1 MEILP
6 INAADLLHGPET
18 AALRQVYTQLEASQE
33 PGQALYFARAN
44 PHIRRPDFLLGLE
57 DRAYF
62 ALQVAD
68 QPHGVRDGKLVLLP
82 GAGGMPRLSPVG
94 SVAANSVGIGKDV
107 KTHLGFRIYVIPV
120 AVFVA
125 EDPDNAVQA
134 WGITH
139 NVRILFS
146 ADRLGDRLAGIARE
160 YADQIYVPPDM
171 AEIQKVVGV
180 FNAAGLPLTG
190 GGGPGGQSCFHAR
203 YKPDGAPGDHPACR
217 HGERLH
223 CRGWRRRSKRRRQ
236 RQGRQG
242 GGPGYDLTNGCPA
255 GAPSVRS

>member
-6 INAADLLHGPET
+6 INAADLLQDPEK
-18 AALRQVYTQLEASQE
+18 AALRQVYTQLEVSQE

-44 PHIRRPDFLLGLE
+44 PHIRRPDFLLGLA

-68 QPHGVRDGKLVLLP
+68 QPHGVEGGKLVLLP
-82 GAGGMPRLSPVG
+82 PAPSVTPTLSPVG
-94 SVAANSVGIGKDV
+94 SVAAHSVGIGKDV

-120 AVFVA
+120 AVFVG

-180 FNAAGLPLTG
+180 FNAAGSPLTG
-190 GGGPGGQSCFHAR
+190 IVPEAGPASTPDTDLTARQVIIQHADTVNVYTVGAGG
-203 YKPDGAPGDHPACR
+203 DGVTPSPAPGTA
-217 HGERLH
+217 
-223 CRGWRRRSKRRRQ
+223 
-236 RQGRQG
+236 GRWTG
-242 GGPGYDLTNGCPA
+242 I
-255 GAPSVRS
+255 

>member
-1 MEILP
+1 MDILP
-6 INAADLLHGPET
+6 INAADLLQDPEK
-18 AALRQVYTQLEASQE
+18 AGLRQVYTQLEVSQE
-33 PGQALYFARAN
+33 PGQALYFAREN
-44 PHIRRPDFLLGLE
+44 PHIRRPDFLLGLA

-82 GAGGMPRLSPVG
+82 PAPNVTPSLSPVG
-94 SVAANSVGIGKDV
+94 SVAAHSVGIGKDV
-107 KTHLGFRIYVIPV
+107 KKHLGFRIYVIPV
-120 AVFVA
+120 AVFVG

-180 FNAAGLPLTG
+180 FNRRGAPAG
-190 GGGPGGQSCFHAR
+190 GGGVGGQSCSHVR
-203 YKPDGAPGDHPACR
+203 DGPDGPPGDHPACGQR
-217 HGERLH
+217 ERLH
-223 CRGWRRRSKRRRQ
+223 CRGWRRRRLLRRQ

-255 GAPSVRS
+255 RAPSVRS

>member
-6 INAADLLHGPET
+6 INAPDLLQDPWEKAG
-18 AALRQVYTQLEASQE
+18 LRQVYTQLEVSQE
-33 PGQALYFARAN
+33 PGQALYFAKAH

-57 DRAYF
+57 DQAYF

-68 QPHGVRDGKLVLLP
+68 QPHGVIRRPDGKLVLLP

-94 SVAANSVGIGKDV
+94 SVAAHSVGIGKDV

-120 AVFVA
+120 AVFLG

-134 WGITH
+134 WAITH

-180 FNAAGLPLTG
+180 FNSAGSPLPGIVPEAGPASTPDTNLTARQVIIQHADTVNVYTVGAG
-190 GGGPGGQSCFHAR
+190 GDGVYSVASAR
-203 YKPDGAPGDHPACR
+203 DGREVDWDTP
-217 HGERLH
+217 
-223 CRGWRRRSKRRRQ
+223 
-236 RQGRQG
+236 
-242 GGPGYDLTNGCPA
+242 
-255 GAPSVRS
+255 

>member
-6 INAADLLHGPET
+6 INAADLLQDPEK
-18 AALRQVYTQLEASQE
+18 AGLRQVYTQLEVSQE
-33 PGQALYFARAN
+33 PGQALYFPREN

-57 DRAYF
+57 DQAYF

-94 SVAANSVGIGKDV
+94 SVAAHSVGIGKEV
-107 KTHLGFRIYVIPV
+107 KQHLGYRVYVIPV

-180 FNAAGLPLTG
+180 FNAAGLPQLEVASEANPAPKSDTDLTAR
-190 GGGPGGQSCFHAR
+190 QVIIQHADMVNV
-203 YKPDGAPGDHPACR
+203 YTIGAAGDGASAPA
-217 HGERLH
+217 
-223 CRGWRRRSKRRRQ
+223 SAKD
-236 RQGRQG
+236 GREV
-242 GGPGYDLTNGCPA
+242 D
-255 GAPSVRS
+255 RDMI

>member
-18 AALRQVYTQLEASQE
+18 AALRQVYTQLEVSQE

-57 DRAYF
+57 DQAYF

-68 QPHGVRDGKLVLLP
+68 QPHGVREGKLVLVPPALNVTP
-82 GAGGMPRLSPVG
+82 SLSPVG
-94 SVAANSVGIGKDV
+94 SVAAHSVGISKDV

-120 AVFVA
+120 AVFVG

-180 FNAAGLPLTG
+180 FNAAGLPQVEVASEAN
-190 GGGPGGQSCFHAR
+190 P
-203 YKPDGAPGDHPACR
+203 APMS
-217 HGERLH
+217 ET
-223 CRGWRRRSKRRRQ
+223 
-236 RQGRQG
+236 
-242 GGPGYDLTNGCPA
+242 DLTARQVIIQHADTVNVYTVGA
-255 GAPSVRS
+255 GGDGVNAVASARDGREVDRDMI

>member
-1 MEILP
+1 MDILP
-6 INAADLLHGPET
+6 INAADLLQDPEK
-18 AALRQVYTQLEASQE
+18 AGLRQVYTQLEVSQE
-33 PGQALYFARAN
+33 PGQALYFPREN

-82 GAGGMPRLSPVG
+82 GAGGMPTLSPVG
-94 SVAANSVGIGKDV
+94 SVSAHSVGISKDV
-107 KTHLGFRIYVIPV
+107 KKHLGFRIYVIPV
-120 AVFVA
+120 AVFVG

-160 YADQIYVPPDM
+160 YADQIYVPPHM
-171 AEIQKVVGV
+171 AEIQNVVGV
-180 FNAAGLPLTG
+180 LNTEGLPQVEMASEAN
-190 GGGPGGQSCFHAR
+190 P
-203 YKPDGAPGDHPACR
+203 APMS
-217 HGERLH
+217 ET
-223 CRGWRRRSKRRRQ
+223 
-236 RQGRQG
+236 
-242 GGPGYDLTNGCPA
+242 DLTARQVIIQHADTVNVYTVGA
-255 GAPSVRS
+255 GGDGVYSVASARDGREVDRDMI

>member
-33 PGQALYFARAN
+33 PGQALYFAKEHS
-44 PHIRRPDFLLGLE
+44 HIRRPDFLLGLA

-82 GAGGMPRLSPVG
+82 PAPNVTPSLSPVG
-94 SVAANSVGIGKDV
+94 SVAAHVVGISKDV

-120 AVFVA
+120 AVFVG

-180 FNAAGLPLTG
+180 FNAAGLPQADVVPEANPVSMSDT
-190 GGGPGGQSCFHAR
+190 
-203 YKPDGAPGDHPACR
+203 
-217 HGERLH
+217 
-223 CRGWRRRSKRRRQ
+223 
-236 RQGRQG
+236 
-242 GGPGYDLTNGCPA
+242 DLTARQVIIQHADTVNVYTVGA
-255 GAPSVRS
+255 GGDGVNSVASARDGREVDRDMI

>member
-1 MEILP
+1 MDILP
-6 INAADLLHGPET
+6 INAADLLQDPEK
-18 AALRQVYTQLEASQE
+18 AGLRQVYTQLEVSQE
-33 PGQALYFARAN
+33 PGQALYFPKAH
-44 PHIRRPDFLLGLE
+44 PHIRRPDFLLGLA

-68 QPHGVRDGKLVLLP
+68 QPHGVREGKLVLLP
-82 GAGGMPRLSPVG
+82 PAPNVTPSLSPVG
-94 SVAANSVGIGKDV
+94 SVAAHSVGIGKDV

-120 AVFVA
+120 AVFLG

-134 WGITH
+134 WAITH

-180 FNAAGLPLTG
+180 FNAAGLPQVEVASEANPAPTSETDLTAR
-190 GGGPGGQSCFHAR
+190 QVIIQHADTVNV
-203 YKPDGAPGDHPACR
+203 YTIGAAGDGASALASARD
-217 HGERLH
+217 
-223 CRGWRRRSKRRRQ
+223 
-236 RQGRQG
+236 GREV
-242 GGPGYDLTNGCPA
+242 D
-255 GAPSVRS
+255 RDMI

>member
-1 MEILP
+1 MDILP
-6 INAADLLHGPET
+6 INAADLLQDPEK
-18 AALRQVYTQLEASQE
+18 AGLRQVYTQLEVSQE
-33 PGQALYFARAN
+33 PGQALYFAREN
-44 PHIRRPDFLLGLE
+44 PHIRRPDFLLGLA

-82 GAGGMPRLSPVG
+82 PAPNVTPSLSPVG
-94 SVAANSVGIGKDV
+94 SVAAHSVGIGKDV
-107 KTHLGFRIYVIPV
+107 KKHLGFRIYVIPV
-120 AVFVA
+120 AVFVG

-180 FNAAGLPLTG
+180 FNAAGLPQVEVASEAN
-190 GGGPGGQSCFHAR
+190 P
-203 YKPDGAPGDHPACR
+203 APMS
-217 HGERLH
+217 ET
-223 CRGWRRRSKRRRQ
+223 
-236 RQGRQG
+236 
-242 GGPGYDLTNGCPA
+242 DLTARQVIIQHADNVNVYTVGA
-255 GAPSVRS
+255 GGDGVYSVASARDGREVDRDMI

>member
-6 INAADLLHGPET
+6 INAADLLQDPEK
-18 AALRQVYTQLEASQE
+18 AGLRQVHTQLEASQE

-57 DRAYF
+57 DQAYF

-94 SVAANSVGIGKDV
+94 SVAAHSVGIGKDV

-120 AVFVA
+120 AVFLG

-134 WGITH
+134 WAITH

-180 FNAAGLPLTG
+180 FNAAGLPQVEVASEAN
-190 GGGPGGQSCFHAR
+190 P
-203 YKPDGAPGDHPACR
+203 APMS
-217 HGERLH
+217 ET
-223 CRGWRRRSKRRRQ
+223 
-236 RQGRQG
+236 
-242 GGPGYDLTNGCPA
+242 DLTARQVIIQHADNVNVYTVGA
-255 GAPSVRS
+255 GGDGVYSVASARDGREVDRDMI

>member
-1 MEILP
+1 MDILP
-6 INAADLLHGPET
+6 INAADLLQDPEK
-18 AALRQVYTQLEASQE
+18 AGLRQVHAQLEVSQE
-33 PGQALYFARAN
+33 PGQALYFPREN
-44 PHIRRPDFLLGLE
+44 PHIRRPDFLLGLA

-68 QPHGVRDGKLVLLP
+68 QPHGVREGKLVLLP
-82 GAGGMPRLSPVG
+82 PAPNVTPSLSPVG
-94 SVAANSVGIGKDV
+94 SVAAHSVGIGKDV
-107 KTHLGFRIYVIPV
+107 KKHLGFRIYVIPV
-120 AVFVA
+120 AVFVG

-180 FNAAGLPLTG
+180 FNAAGLPQADVVPEANPVSMSDT
-190 GGGPGGQSCFHAR
+190 
-203 YKPDGAPGDHPACR
+203 
-217 HGERLH
+217 
-223 CRGWRRRSKRRRQ
+223 
-236 RQGRQG
+236 
-242 GGPGYDLTNGCPA
+242 DLTARQVIIQHADTVNVYTVGA
-255 GAPSVRS
+255 GGDGVNSVASARDGREVARDMI

>member
-6 INAADLLHGPET
+6 INAADLLQDPEK
-18 AALRQVYTQLEASQE
+18 AGLRQVYTQLEVSQE
-33 PGQALYFARAN
+33 PGQALYFAREN

-57 DRAYF
+57 DQAYF

-82 GAGGMPRLSPVG
+82 GAGGMPTLSPVG
-94 SVAANSVGIGKDV
+94 SVSAHSVGISKDV
-107 KTHLGFRIYVIPV
+107 KKHLGFRIYVIPV
-120 AVFVA
+120 AVFVG

-160 YADQIYVPPDM
+160 YADQIYVPPHM
-171 AEIQKVVGV
+171 AEIQNVVGV
-180 FNAAGLPLTG
+180 LNTEGLPQVEMASEANPAPMSETDLTAR
-190 GGGPGGQSCFHAR
+190 QVIIQHADTV
-203 YKPDGAPGDHPACR
+203 KFTLSGLAATTFTPSPAPGTA
-217 HGERLH
+217 
-223 CRGWRRRSKRRRQ
+223 
-236 RQGRQG
+236 GRWTG
-242 GGPGYDLTNGCPA
+242 I
-255 GAPSVRS
+255 

>member
-18 AALRQVYTQLEASQE
+18 AALRQVYTQLEASQV
-33 PGQALYFARAN
+33 PGQALYFASEN
-44 PHIRRPDFLLGLE
+44 PHIRRPEFLLGLE

-134 WGITH
+134 WAINH

-146 ADRLGDRLAGIARE
+146 ADRLGERLAVIANE

-180 FNAAGLPLTG
+180 FNAAGLPQVEVASEAN
-190 GGGPGGQSCFHAR
+190 P
-203 YKPDGAPGDHPACR
+203 APMS
-217 HGERLH
+217 ET
-223 CRGWRRRSKRRRQ
+223 
-236 RQGRQG
+236 
-242 GGPGYDLTNGCPA
+242 DLTARQVIIQHADTVNVYTVGA
-255 GAPSVRS
+255 GGDGVNAVASARDGREVDRDMI

>member
-1 MEILP
+1 MQQTCFTVRKRP
-6 INAADLLHGPET
+6 PSA
-18 AALRQVYTQLEASQE
+18 RYTRSWRPARSRARPSTF
-33 PGQALYFARAN
+33 PGGN
-44 PHIRRPDFLLGLE
+44 PHIRRPDFLLGLA

-68 QPHGVRDGKLVLLP
+68 QPHGVREGKLVLVPPALNVTP
-82 GAGGMPRLSPVG
+82 SLSPVG
-94 SVAANSVGIGKDV
+94 SVAAHSVGISKDV

-120 AVFVA
+120 AVFVG

-190 GGGPGGQSCFHAR
+190 GGV
-203 YKPDGAPGDHPACR
+203 
-217 HGERLH
+217 
-223 CRGWRRRSKRRRQ
+223 RRRPVLLPCPRR
-236 RQGRQG
+236 
-242 GGPGYDLTNGCPA
+242 T
-255 GAPSVRS
+255 